1 VALCEGN
8 VVRREPDRAPGRL
21 TSVRIV
27 AFALTLAPVAACGGG
42 DVVASSGEPR
52 PSTGS
57 EPYFTR

>member
-1 VALCEGN
+1 M
-8 VVRREPDRAPGRL
+8 RL

-27 AFALTLAPVAACGGG
+27 AFVLTLAPVAACGGG